1 MSTYLILSSRDGQY
15 RTEPGDG
22 MTPVEGYHYLFYGRR
37 RARFVIASLAQPT
50 KVRIVDCGPPERVSL
65 VPSRLLPQYPTL
77 DAARAA
83 LKELVSFG
91 TLDVRLERTALDAA
105 GEPA

>member
-1 MSTYLILSSRDGQY
+1 MYVILSSRDGHY
-15 RTEPGDG
+15 RTELDG
-22 MTPVEGYHYLFYGRR
+22 SMAPVESYDYLFYGRR
-37 RARFVIASLAQPT
+37 RARFVIASLAQPV

-77 DAARAA
+77 EAARSA
-83 LKELVSFG
+83 LNELVSFG
-91 TLDVRLERTALDAA
+91 TLDVRLERSAVDAT